1 MGRPEPYFAILGRS
15 DTRPHQRDT
24 PDMNTVELNATA
36 RALVAKSRGILA
48 ADESTSTI
56 KKRFDTIKLESTEE
70 NRRAYREMLFT
81 APGAAEY
88 ISGVIMYDETLRQK
102 TKDGVPFPAY
112 LAEHGML
119 PGIKVD
125 MGAKPLAGFPG
136 ETITEGLDGLRERLG
151 EYFKL
156 GAKFAKWRAVIDIG
170 SAIPTLYAID
180 ANAEALARYAALCQ
194 EAGIVPIVEPE
205 VLMDG
210 GHTLERCEEVT
221 NLVLDRVFEHLFAA
235 RIALEGMILK
245 PNMVVPGKKSPQKAS
260 PEQVAEATVRTLKR
274 QVPSAV
280 PGIAFLSGGQSPAE
294 ATLHLSLM
302 NAAGPLPWALTFSY
316 GRALQE
322 NALNAWSGKPA
333 GYSSGQQALFVRA
346 KLNGLAATGAYKGSM
361 ESSAV

>member
-1 MGRPEPYFAILGRS
+1 
-15 DTRPHQRDT
+15 
-24 PDMNTVELNATA
+24 MNNAELSAAA

-56 KKRFDTIKLESTEE
+56 KKRFDAIKLESTEE
-70 NRRAYREMLFT
+70 NRRAYRELLFT
-81 APGAAEY
+81 APGAQDY

-102 TKDGVPFPAY
+102 TEDGVPFPAY
-112 LAEHGML
+112 LSQHGML

-136 ETITEGLDGLRERLG
+136 ETITEGLDGLRERLA
-151 EYFKL
+151 EYYKL

-170 SAIPTLYAID
+170 SEIPSRYAID
-180 ANAEALARYAALCQ
+180 ANAEALARYATLCQ

-210 GHTLERCEEVT
+210 AHTLERCEEVT
-221 NLVLDRVFEHLFAA
+221 NVVLDRVFSHLFAA
-235 RIALEGMILK
+235 RVFLEGMILK
-245 PNMVVPGKKSPQKAS
+245 PNMVVAGKKSAQKAS

-274 QVPSAV
+274 QVPAAV
-280 PGIAFLSGGQSPAE
+280 PGIAFLSGGQSPVE

-322 NALNAWSGKPA
+322 DALNAWGGKSG
-333 GYSSGQQALFVRA
+333 GYSGGQKALLMRA
-346 KLNGLAATGAYKGSM
+346 KLNGLAATGAYKGTM
-361 ESSAV
+361 ETSAA